1 MQQCNSGRLQLLL
14 TDDCVVV
21 LELVWDYKYD
31 DNSGRIKQKSRK
43 YIIIFYHYMLSMS
56 LDSKLDT
63 FIISSRKIQVLKR
76 HLSLWSHPVIM
87 IITPP
92 LVLSIGCAR
101 ARSPHI
107 YHPAL
112 ILVFYTSHC
121 LSWDI
126 DIRNKTR
133 YRVPRCVFPRLKP
146 FVKLTFIFW
155 PRLFFSFLPEVRHHT
170 ESHVDQE
177 NQFSQDALMKNQ
189 I

>member
-56 LDSKLDT
+56 LNSKLDT

-87 IITPP
+87 IITPL
-92 LVLSIGCAR
+92 LVIRIGCAR
-101 ARSPHI
+101 VRSPHI
-107 YHPAL
+107 YHSAL
-112 ILVFYTSHC
+112 ILVLYSSHC
-121 LSWDI
+121 FSWDI

-155 PRLFFSFLPEVRHHT
+155 PRLFFSFLREVRHHT
-170 ESHVDQE
+170 ESHVNQE